1 MSRHWLNQL
10 VLVPLLAACGTARPA
25 PVPPVAMTSSVER
38 DARCLEQAAR
48 LEWFTRVGHDRNA
61 VTFIARDPG
70 RGGFVETYVRLDST
84 GVERLL
90 FYVRRGG
97 YPSTP
102 QSPDEQTTAARLA
115 AKCPGTIALAEPLD
129 P

>member
-1 MSRHWLNQL
+1 MSWRSFIPP
-10 VLVPLLAACGTARPA
+10 VLVAVTVACATSRPA
-25 PVPPVAMTSSVER
+25 ALTSAKPGSVER
-38 DARCLEQAAR
+38 DARCLELAAR
-48 LEWFTRVGHDRNA
+48 SEWFTRIGHDRNA

-70 RGGFVETYVRLDST
+70 RGGFVETYVRPDSS

-97 YPSTP
+97 YPSSP
-102 QSPDEQTTAARLA
+102 QTPDELTTATRLA
-115 AKCPGTIALAEPLD
+115 TRCPGTIALAEPLE